1 MSTSTIDR
9 INQLSAER
17 SRLFLQ
23 AANGHRGDSKVLLR
37 IHQLDAELE
46 RLWDERRRERAG
58 RRDGIDLLVDRA
70 YQETYGRDFE
80 DAVSPPAV
88 SEADEGQAV
97 AVAA

>member
-1 MSTSTIDR
+1 VSTSTIDR

-23 AANGHRGDSKVLLR
+23 AGNGRRGDSKVLLR
-37 IHQLDAELE
+37 IHQISAELE

-88 SEADEGQAV
+88 SEADEGRTV